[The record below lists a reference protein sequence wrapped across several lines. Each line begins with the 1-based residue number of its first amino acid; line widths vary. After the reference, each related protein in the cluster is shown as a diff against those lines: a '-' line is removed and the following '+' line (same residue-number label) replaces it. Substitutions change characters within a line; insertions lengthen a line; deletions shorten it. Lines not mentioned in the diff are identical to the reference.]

1 MIASII
7 TIINNNKIT
16 KRQLVC
22 KLTNLIQND
31 NEINV
36 LIVED
41 EVVLAMAIE
50 LSLQEMGF
58 YVSGIETSAQ
68 KAILHVQNNHPD
80 IILMDINLNNSSG
93 IDAAN
98 TIWKKYQTPIVFLT
112 SYTNDK
118 TIKAAM
124 ECEPYGYLIK
134 PCRDEELKATI
145 NMALHKHRYFFKNKD
160 ENNKLDNDFIELID
174 NLKFDKSN
182 SELYKNDEKIKLT
195 KNEKKLFE
203 IITKNPGDTVSFN
216 TIYAYIWREDMYDMG
231 KLRTLI
237 YRLRTKLNINPF
249 ENMYEQGYKIKV
261 ANTLA

>member
-1 MIASII
+1 M
-7 TIINNNKIT
+7 T
-16 KRQLVC
+16 KPC
-22 KLTNLIQND
+22 NLFYKD

-41 EVVLAMAIE
+41 EIVLAMAME

-58 YVSGIETSAQ
+58 YVSGIETSAA
-68 KAILHVQNNHPD
+68 KAILHVQNNMPD
-80 IILMDINLNNSSG
+80 IILMDINLNNPTNG

-98 TIWKKYQTPIVFLT
+98 TIWKKFKIPIIFLT

-145 NMALHKHRYFFKNKD
+145 NMALHKHRYFFKTKNELTIK
-160 ENNKLDNDFIELID
+160 ESNYIYLENDF
-174 NLKFDKSN
+174 KFDKSN
-182 SELYKNDEKIKLT
+182 SSLFRNDEKIKLT

-203 IITKNPGDTVSFN
+203 VLINSPFYNASFEK
-216 TIYAYIWREDMYDMG
+216 IFAYIWREDVYELG

-237 YRLRTKLNINPF
+237 YRLKTKLAYNPLENIF
-249 ENMYEQGYKIKV
+249 EQGYKLRIKK
-261 ANTLA
+261 